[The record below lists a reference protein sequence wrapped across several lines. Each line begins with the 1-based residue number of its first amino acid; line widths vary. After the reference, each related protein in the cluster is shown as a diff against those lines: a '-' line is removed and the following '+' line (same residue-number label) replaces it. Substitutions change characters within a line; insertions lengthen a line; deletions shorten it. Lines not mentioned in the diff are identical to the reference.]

1 MKLTLSVCAALALI
15 VAMIGLA
22 PVIGQDM
29 GKVKEPAAA
38 EKPAEPK
45 TLDPNGVLKKLE
57 GKFDMNFSLWMAPG
71 ADPIKLDFP
80 MQSDWALD
88 GQFLHSSYDLTEG
101 PLAHK
106 GVEYFGYNEATE
118 EYDSTRLTSMS
129 GAIIVYR
136 GKYDKDKKTLELK
149 AEYAGLWEG
158 NKYEANSRAVYVW
171 ENDDK
176 YTCTIYTKYK
186 NIPGMEDEVKEVEII
201 CTRAKK

>member
-29 GKVKEPAAA
+29 GKAKEPAAKEEA
-38 EKPAEPK
+38 AAEPK
-45 TLDPNGVLKKLE
+45 TLDPNGVLKKVQ
-57 GKFDMNFSLWMAPG
+57 GKFDCDFTLWMPG
-71 ADPIKLDFP
+71 ADPVKLKFP

-88 GQFLHSSYDLTEG
+88 GQFLTSPYELTEG
-101 PLAHK
+101 MLAHK
-106 GVEYFGYNEATE
+106 GVEYFSYNEATE
-118 EYDSTRLTSMS
+118 EYESIRLTSMS
-129 GAIIVYR
+129 GAIIVYK
-136 GKYDKDKKTLELK
+136 GKYDKEKKTLELV
-149 AEYAGLWEG
+149 ADYAGLWEG
-158 NKYEANSRAVYVW
+158 NKYEATSRAVYVW

-186 NIPGMEDEVKEVEII
+186 NMPGMEEEMKEVEII